1 MMDKITATRAEDN
14 QDDIFVEMSC
24 SSEEPYERWFGYEI
38 LGHGENEVDLSRLN
52 NRAIVLYNHDRDKF
66 VGVIEKAWLDA
77 GKLRVKVKFA
87 KTEHAMEIYKN
98 IEAGILSKT
107 SIGYQVEEMQFV
119 KKEKETETYRVTR
132 WQPYEVSIVTV
143 PADDTVGVGRDYTRE
158 FITERTLTV
167 PQEPNNNQT
176 PLTVDLEQERA
187 RIRLEESQR
196 ASEINALARQF
207 EKDGVTYD
215 DLKDLSVAD
224 ARALVLKKL
233 SEKDSTK
240 PAMPQKESGLEK
252 KDLDKYSL
260 SNAIRNMAEQKKGY
274 EHEVSDQLA
283 KRYGRESEGLIVPD
297 EIIYR
302 ALVQKRTA
310 LTTAGATTG
319 QTLVGEQFR
328 PDLFEATLKA
338 ELLSGKLGAL
348 TLSGLSM
355 NQKIPIQTGDVS
367 AEYEGET
374 DDAAESNM
382 TLSSITLDP
391 HRVGAYT
398 DYSRQL
404 AIQGNPSVEN
414 LVIQELMFAIL
425 KKIDWGFFH
434 GTGTGMPTGLFNTS
448 GITSVSLASVTFE
461 TVMKIVAAAK
471 NQNNKNLLKFVMS
484 PLTEYRFNVTPITVG
499 ESTMLAKDG
508 KLGPYEIGTSTNI
521 TDGYLAFGDFSKM
534 VNAFWGGLDIFL
546 DPFTQKKNE
555 KIRVYGTM
563 YHDSVCKNV
572 DAFVISTDV
581 PYLSVS

>member
-87 KTEHAMEIYKN
+87 KTEHAMDIYKN